1 MASPHIAGLAA
12 YIAARD
18 GVRAGPGLCSKIVQ
32 TATPNRIRN
41 PAPNTVN
48 LIAFNGNPSG

>member
-18 GVRAGPGLCSKIVQ
+18 GIRAGPELCSKIVQ
-32 TATPNRIRN
+32 DATRNRIRN